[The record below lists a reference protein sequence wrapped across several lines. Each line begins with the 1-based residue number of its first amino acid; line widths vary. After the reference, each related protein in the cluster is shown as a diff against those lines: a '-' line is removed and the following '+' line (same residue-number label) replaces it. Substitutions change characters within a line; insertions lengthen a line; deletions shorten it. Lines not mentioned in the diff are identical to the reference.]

1 MSKSEYADGPTV
13 VLVHGAFADA
23 GSWVPTTEKLVEAGV
38 PLMAIVNPLRGI
50 AHDAEYVAS
59 FINQIP
65 GPVLLV
71 GHSYGG
77 AVITNA
83 APQTKNVIGL
93 VYVAAFAPDT
103 GEALAD
109 LVATSKDSVLTSA
122 VLPFTFPTGVGSE
135 TAAELIIDPKRFRAV
150 FTADLPEVQSAVY
163 GLSQRPIAASAFEEK
178 TGRAGWHDLPVWAAV
193 CMQDTAAGADLV
205 LRLAERAGADITKI
219 DGSHVIMISQPEAV
233 SQVIL
238 KALKAVSATLVGSA
252 ANS

>member
-1 MSKSEYADGPTV
+1 MTDSQYSDGPTV

-23 GSWVPTTEKLVEAGV
+23 GSWAPTTEKLVEAGV

-50 AHDAEYVAS
+50 AHDAAYVAS

-65 GPVLLV
+65 GPVLVV

-83 APQTKNVIGL
+83 VPHTSNVVGL

-122 VLPFTFPTGVGSE
+122 VQPFTFPTGEGDE

-150 FTADLPEVQSAVY
+150 FTADLPQVQSDVY

-178 TGRAGWHDLPVWAAV
+178 TGEAAWHNLPVWAAV
-193 CMQDTAAGADLV
+193 GMQDTAAGTDLV

-219 DGSHVIMISQPEAV
+219 EGSHVIMISQPDAV
-233 SQVIL
+233 TEVIL
-238 KALKAVSATLVGSA
+238 KALQAVTAASAGA
-252 ANS
+252 ASTN